1 MVAWVCDGDR
11 VDRVAGDAEHL
22 TMQKP
27 VAGEVEGVDLDRRF
41 LAGMDEADVLVRH
54 QRLDL
59 ERAFRGHHRHEGLGR
74 GDDAADG
81 VDRQLLHDAVDRCGQ
96 GLEPRPLLGLDQLLG
111 EVVRLLLRLGE
122 LAEPGA
128 AKLRLGLAPLFADHG
143 ERRLGLG
150 QALLLHDQLLLAL
163 NHLLLFGQIGQL
175 RVRAGDRRGF
185 CASRGAAARSAVD
198 LTTLIIYYAPDPVC
212 NTDIT
217 TPNTHT
223 VNGGQ
228 TVLPVELASFTSAIN
243 RNNVTLNWSTA
254 KETNNQGFDVERQI
268 VGSNNWATAGNVVGN
283 GTTEE
288 THSYSFTERVNTGN
302 YEYRLKQIDYNGAFN
317 YFTLNGEVIVG
328 VPSTYNMSQNYP
340 NPFNPSTKID
350 YDLPYDGKVSI
361 ILYDISG
368 REVANL
374 VNEVKTA
381 GYYQVNFNA
390 SNLASG
396 MYFYRINAQGSAN
409 NFVQTKK
416 MVLIK

>member
-1 MVAWVCDGDR
+1 MKNTFK
-11 VDRVAGDAEHL
+11 L
-22 TMQKP
+22 
-27 VAGEVEGVDLDRRF
+27 F
-41 LAGMDEADVLVRH
+41 LALLIVSFSIKVMA
-54 QRLDL
+54 
-59 ERAFRGHHRHEGLGR
+59 EGPPPNPTYNLTAENIQLISINSP
-74 GDDAADG
+74 DDALTFDIRLLWTNSG
-81 VDRQLLHDAVDRCGQ
+81 VSENFQYSFGQYFLTFNRNVMTNNGNPIVFPTSTSDTSKYSYKIIGSGLPIGIPRNPSFANAAAIPPLTNPDDAV
-96 GLEPRPLLGLDQLLG
+96 
-111 EVVRLLLRLGE
+111 LRLAANATIGCGDGPTISDVF
-122 LAEPGA
+122 PGTLIV
-128 AKLRLGLAPLFADHG
+128 KMRLWNKGGTFNTAN
-143 ERRLGLG
+143 
-150 QALLLHDQLLLAL
+150 L
-163 NHLLLFGQIGQL
+163 NLQW
-175 RVRAGDRRGF
+175 RNPP
-185 CASRGAAARSAVD
+185 AVD